1 MNTYR
6 IVPETSDLVL
16 FRHIL
21 LNKCV
26 DWIRENKD
34 RLRELDLEVIIEEV
48 DSDDNAV
55 RWWQQYDFDIDWRK
69 EA

>member
-6 IVPETSDLVL
+6 IVPETTDLVL

-26 DWIRENKD
+26 DWIRENKE
-34 RLRELDLEVIIEEV
+34 RLRKLDLEVIIEEV
-48 DSDDNAV
+48 DGDDNVV

>member
-6 IVPETSDLVL
+6 IVPETTDLVL

-26 DWIRENKD
+26 DWIRENKE
-34 RLRELDLEVIIEEV
+34 RMRELDLEVIIEEV
-48 DSDDNAV
+48 DGDDNVV